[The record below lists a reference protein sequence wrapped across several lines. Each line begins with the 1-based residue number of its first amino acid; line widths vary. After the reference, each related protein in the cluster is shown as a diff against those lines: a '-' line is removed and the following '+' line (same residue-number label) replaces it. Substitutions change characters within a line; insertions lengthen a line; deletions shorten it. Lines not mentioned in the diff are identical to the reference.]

1 MHGAGR
7 KVLAPR
13 RSKKADHPRATFSV
27 FSLRAKTR
35 VVLVPSAR
43 IFLLKWYVE
52 ASARTILAP
61 CRPCKLPSLGGS

>member
-7 KVLAPR
+7 KVLAPG
-13 RSKKADHPRATFSV
+13 RSKKADHPRATSV
-27 FSLRAKTR
+27 YVQR
-35 VVLVPSAR
+35 VVLVPRAR